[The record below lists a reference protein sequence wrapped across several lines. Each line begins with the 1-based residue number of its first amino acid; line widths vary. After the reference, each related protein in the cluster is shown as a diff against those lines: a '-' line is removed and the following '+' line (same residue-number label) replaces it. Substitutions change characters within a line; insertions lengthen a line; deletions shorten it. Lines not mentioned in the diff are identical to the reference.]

1 MLHWLKK
8 RLSVPRLPSDVSE
21 PEEPPVVANS
31 PGFQVNFIVGGT
43 TPMLPAGL
51 RFHAK
56 LYLWTPLLVLQ
67 SHGRFVAEGEFSTT
81 EESPREFGTWVRE
94 PAAPA
99 GWKPL
104 ELDEES
110 DVGPVKPSVILP
122 FLKAFR
128 GIAESDAGPI
138 EQARKFNRMHLLNP
152 AWKPF
157 VAALRRPSD
166 IHPDGAPDLASVWFC
181 PHLEANV
188 KGISPRL
195 AAALYQAGFLT
206 PIHVREAKDAEL
218 LKVPGINNGTLNRI
232 RQSW

>member
-8 RLSVPRLPSDVSE
+8 RLKPAQRRGDGSE
-21 PEEPPVVANS
+21 PVEPLPVSNS
-31 PGFQVNFIVGGT
+31 PGFHVHFMAGGSSST
-43 TPMLPAGL
+43 RPAGK

-56 LYLWTPLLVLQ
+56 LYLWTPLSVLQ
-67 SHGRFVAEGEFSTT
+67 AHGRFAIQAEAPVKDEI
-81 EESPREFGTWVRE
+81 PAEFGFWVDE

-99 GWKPL
+99 GWEPPEL
-104 ELDEES
+104 EEES
-110 DVGPVKPSVILP
+110 DAGPVKPSMILP

-128 GIAESDAGPI
+128 GIAESDLEPR
-138 EQARKFNRMHLLNP
+138 EQSSKFNRMHLVNP

-157 VAALRRPSD
+157 VDALRRPSE

-188 KGISPRL
+188 NGVGPKL

-206 PIHVREAKDAEL
+206 PKQVRESSDNVL
-218 LKVPGINNGTLNRI
+218 LNVPGINRGVLKRI